1 MSRILL
7 AQEII
12 RPYKIKKGDKGFEF
26 RIFHNE
32 FELRFKLIQDS
43 N

>member
-1 MSRILL
+1 MSRIL

-12 RPYKIKKGDKGFEF
+12 RPYKEKKGTEF

-32 FELRFKLIQDS
+32 LRFKLLLDS
-43 N
+43 CVLN